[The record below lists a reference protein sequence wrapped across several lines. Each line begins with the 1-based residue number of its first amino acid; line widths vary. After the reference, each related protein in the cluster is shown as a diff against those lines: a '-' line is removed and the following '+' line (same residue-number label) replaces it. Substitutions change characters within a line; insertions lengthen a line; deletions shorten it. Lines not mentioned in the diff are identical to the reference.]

1 MPYAARATRATP
13 GCFLF
18 IIDQSSS
25 MTDPIEPDRS
35 RADTVATIINRLLS
49 ELIAE
54 CSVGEGVRHYFDVGI
69 IGYGMHGPQNGLVG
83 PLAASILNPIT
94 MLAEHPTRMEM
105 RKRKQSDGVGGLVE
119 VETQFAV
126 WFDPVANGGTPMAE
140 ALTLAAETLLDWCE
154 AHPASFPPVVMHL
167 TDGEPNTNPEEV
179 AQHLRRISTDDG
191 QTIFMNIHVSGGN
204 REPIVFPDSDASL
217 PGESARLLY
226 RMSSLLVGPL
236 IEKAKGVGFDVNP
249 EARAFMYNADTERV
263 IQFFEIGTLRPENM
277 R

>member
-1 MPYAARATRATP
+1 MPYASRITRAAP

-18 IIDQSSS
+18 VIDQSSS
-25 MTDPIEPDRS
+25 MADPLEPGKS
-35 RADTVATIINRLLS
+35 RADVVATIMNKLLS

-54 CSVGEGVRHYFDVGI
+54 CSKEEGVRHYFDVGV
-69 IGYGMHGPQNGLVG
+69 IGYGMQGPQNSLGA
-83 PLAASILNPIT
+83 PLAASILNPIS

-105 RKRKQSDGVGGLVE
+105 RKRKMSDGVGGLVE
-119 VETQFAV
+119 VETQFSV
-126 WFDPVANGGTPMAE
+126 WFDPIANGGTPMAE

-154 AHPASFPPVVMHL
+154 AHPSSFPPVVMHL

-179 AQHLRRISTDDG
+179 AQQLRQISTDDG

-217 PGESARLLY
+217 PGDSARLLY

-236 IEKAKGVGFDVNP
+236 IDKAKSIGFSVNP

-263 IQFFEIGTLRPENM
+263 IQFFEIGTSTSENLR
-277 R
+277 